1 MKFHGHSLHSHHAV
15 SVLTRNS
22 SLRQL
27 LLTSIAISGVLWLST
42 FEYSVRLREMPTPAS
57 GEVLAPPGMHWP
69 SSGLEAQIVVEKPS
83 LNINVEAF
91 NRRRE
96 KDVADASRKL
106 LSLAIA
112 LQSELNS
119 NSDNKFSAMQKAKEI
134 EKLARH
140 VKDEM
145 ALNPLPL

>member
-1 MKFHGHSLHSHHAV
+1 MSFHSNSLHLHQAV
-15 SVLTRNS
+15 SVLTHNS

-27 LLTSIAISGVLWLST
+27 LLTSIAFCGVLWLSWVA
-42 FEYSVRLREMPTPAS
+42 YAVHLNEMLTPARD
-57 GEVLAPPGMHWP
+57 EVLAPPGMPWP
-69 SSGLEAQIVVEKPS
+69 SSGLEAQIVVEKPLVS
-83 LNINVEAF
+83 INVEAF
-91 NRRRE
+91 NKKRE
-96 KDVADASRKL
+96 RDVADASRKL

-119 NSDNKFSAMQKAKEI
+119 GSDDKSSAVEKANKI
-134 EKLARH
+134 EKLAKR